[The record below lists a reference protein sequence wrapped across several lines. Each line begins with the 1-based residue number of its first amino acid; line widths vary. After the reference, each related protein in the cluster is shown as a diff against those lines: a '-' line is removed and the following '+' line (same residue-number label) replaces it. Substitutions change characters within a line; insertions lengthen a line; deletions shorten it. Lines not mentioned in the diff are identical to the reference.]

1 MLELRILN
9 GLHQG
14 ASLSL
19 DGEDIMLG
27 SSLEADIELLD
38 QGVVNRHC
46 TIEYS
51 KTRNQWVLKALEGSL
66 FTASGQR
73 PIKSTAIQK
82 GLVVKLGAIYLGF
95 FDSADAWDLATYNQ
109 LTGSVAKEKNTSSLP
124 LKKYRFHIGI
134 VTLIGSLVTYSIAD
148 DGKGTK
154 SGDYQDATIIET
166 TLPQASSTGMD
177 KVLENMLRQRGLLH
191 NVKVS
196 QTDDAW
202 TLSGQLSDD
211 ELATVARMMIRFKD
225 QYPNIELKN
234 ATVPVNRVLPFKI
247 KSVSSGLYAHV
258 MTTDGDRI
266 YVGDS
271 FKGFTL
277 KKIDIDK
284 IVFTG
289 DTDVE
294 LLW

>member
-19 DGEDIMLG
+19 DGDDIMLG

-82 GLVVKLGAIYLGF
+82 GMVVKVGAIYLGF
-95 FDSADAWDLATYNQ
+95 FDATDPWDLAQYHQGTM
-109 LTGSVAKEKNTSSLP
+109 SSAKENNNSPLP
-124 LKKYRFHIGI
+124 IKKYRFHIGI

-148 DGKGTK
+148 DGKGNAA
-154 SGDYQDATIIET
+154 SEYEESSVIET
-166 TLPQASSTGMD
+166 RAVAPTGID
-177 KVLENMLRQRGLLH
+177 KVLENMLRQRGLLQ
-191 NVKVS
+191 NVKVT
-196 QTDDAW
+196 QAGQAW
-202 TLSGQLSDD
+202 LLNGQLSDD
-211 ELATVARMMIRFKD
+211 ELATIARMIIRFKD
-225 QYPNIELKN
+225 QYPDVELQN

-266 YVGDS
+266 YVGDT
-271 FKGFTL
+271 FQGFTL
-277 KKIDIDK
+277 KKIDKDK
-284 IVFTG
+284 IVFAG